1 MSVQIGAGLV
11 CEPHAA
17 LPRDAFEHVS
27 SSDVLSVVET
37 MEALKAW
44 ADSISLAATGE
55 LTRRERAAALIE
67 AGPDASATTRRRAV
81 DAADSAMADEL
92 VLATGMGAREAASRV
107 DVATAEPVRVH
118 ALTERLRAG
127 EVSFWRVKT
136 LYEECRVL
144 PGPLAADVAEGVLA
158 PVRGGAALSNP
169 LFRQRLARRLARLVD
184 SREQRARRLADRRVD
199 VLIDPDGTGELRVTG
214 GAARLRGAYSRVDDL
229 ARRLRKAGESRTLAQ
244 LRSDVTLDLLMFGHL
259 GAAVGSGGGSGQAV
273 ASTGGAGQAVD
284 GQPANGAEAE
294 GERRESCAGEGGV
307 THGVA
312 ALNHADTAA
321 PADPA
326 NPANPANPVDPAESS
341 TAAGAADVV
350 APSFDPALVGRR
362 WPIAQVSVVV
372 GLGTLLG
379 LDPEPGRI
387 SGAGGVDTLPAE
399 VVREAAMVA
408 GSTWRRLVIDPL
420 DGSAV
425 ELSTTAYRPGAP
437 LARAV
442 RARDGECRVPGCV
455 VPPEA
460 CDLDHDIERRR
471 GGQTSEENL
480 SGKHRPHHNHKTRGR
495 WRALRDGELIRWTT
509 GTGREYI
516 SYPYDY
522 RPLPLEG
529 AVSRVEHT
537 LRCELQFVE
546 FPLGP
551 PPDSDGPG
559 LWIRGGGA
567 DPPDLPDLDPPD
579 LPDPGSPGLPGPDP
593 ADPGPP
599 GQPDPDPPPF

>member
-17 LPRDAFEHVS
+17 LPRDAFERVS
-27 SSDVLSVVET
+27 SSDVLSVVEA

-44 ADSISLAATGE
+44 ADHISLAATGE

-67 AGPDASATTRRRAV
+67 AGPGASATTRRRAV

-107 DVATAEPVRVH
+107 GFATAEPVRVH
-118 ALTERLRAG
+118 ALGERLRAG
-127 EVSFWRVKT
+127 EVSFWRAKT

-144 PGPLAADVAEGVLA
+144 PGPLAAEVAEGVLA

-214 GAARLRGAYSRVDDL
+214 GAARLRGAHSRVDDL
-229 ARRLRKAGESRTLAQ
+229 ARRLRKAGENRTLAQ
-244 LRSDVTLDLLMFGHL
+244 LRSDVTLDLLMFGRL
-259 GAAVGSGGGSGQAV
+259 GAAAGSCDGSSETAAGEVRSRTADSGEVGVVSAARAAQEAQDARAAQGGQ
-273 ASTGGAGQAVD
+273 AGQA
-284 GQPANGAEAE
+284 GQAAHVGAPSNG
-294 GERRESCAGEGGV
+294 S
-307 THGVA
+307 
-312 ALNHADTAA
+312 D
-321 PADPA
+321 
-326 NPANPANPVDPAESS
+326 
-341 TAAGAADVV
+341 AADAV

-362 WPIAQVSVVV
+362 WPVAQVSVVV

-379 LDPEPGRI
+379 LDLEPGRI

-408 GSTWRRLVIDPL
+408 GSTWRRLVVDPL

-471 GGQTSEENL
+471 GGQTSEDNL

-522 RPLPLEG
+522 RPLPLER
-529 AVSRVEHT
+529 AVSRVEHA

-546 FPLGP
+546 FPLGL
-551 PPDSDGPG
+551 PPDGDGPG
-559 LWIRGGGA
+559 LWVRGGGNDTA
-567 DPPDLPDLDPPD
+567 DPDTADPEPSTPGPPDLDPPGLPDPGPPDTGPPD
-579 LPDPGSPGLPGPDP
+579 LPDPDGTDP
-593 ADPGPP
+593 APP
-599 GQPDPDPPPF
+599 YLPDPDPPPF